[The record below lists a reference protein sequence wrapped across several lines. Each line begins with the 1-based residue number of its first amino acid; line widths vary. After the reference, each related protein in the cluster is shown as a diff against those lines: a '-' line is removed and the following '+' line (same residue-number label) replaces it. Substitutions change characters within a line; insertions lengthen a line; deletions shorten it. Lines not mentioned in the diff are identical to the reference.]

1 MALDYFVNLT
11 DVNGEQ
17 LKDIV
22 LSTTLRILPIINSD
36 IKTNKINQSRGFLVT
51 YNKLNNS
58 ALELRN

>member
-1 MALDYFVNLT
+1 MAFGFFVNLT

-17 LKDIV
+17 LKGIV
-22 LSTTLRILPIINSD
+22 SSITLRILPIINSD
-36 IKTNKINQSRGFLVT
+36 IKTNRINQSRGFLVT